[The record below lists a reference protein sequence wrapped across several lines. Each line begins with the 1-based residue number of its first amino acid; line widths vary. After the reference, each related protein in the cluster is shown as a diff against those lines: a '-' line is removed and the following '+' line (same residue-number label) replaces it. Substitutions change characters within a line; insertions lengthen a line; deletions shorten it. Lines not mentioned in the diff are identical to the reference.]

1 MNILRPENLGKDLIK
16 ELSSAKCVLL
26 NAETKAEYIIEQAE
40 LCKKE
45 IHEKAY
51 EEGLLLGVDNVKS
64 ELLNYS
70 KMNKAQT
77 QKIESICYDVI
88 RKILTEVVQDELS
101 DSLKKSLSNRVSAE
115 IETYAS
121 QLDLTETKITLELPT
136 TTSEEEITT
145 IKAKYPNLNI
155 INNIEILPNSFTI
168 KSPFGEIQ
176 SNPYEYIQSISDHLE
191 DTVHLTNYI

>member
-1 MNILRPENLGKDLIK
+1 MNILRPENLGKELII
-16 ELSSAKCVLL
+16 ELRTAKCVLI
-26 NAETKAEYIIEQAE
+26 NAETKAEYIIAQAE

-51 EEGLLLGVDNVKS
+51 EEGLLLGVENVKS

-70 KMNKAQT
+70 KMDKAQA

-101 DSLKKSLSNRVSAE
+101 DGLKKSLSNRVSTE

-145 IKAKYPNLNI
+145 IKAKYPNINI
-155 INNIEILPNSFTI
+155 ISNIEILPNSFTL

-176 SNPYEYIQSISDHLE
+176 SNPYEYIQSISEHLE
-191 DTVHLTNYI
+191 DTVHLTDSI